1 MAILRSYASLRVDGA
16 LVRLLVGEFISSIGD
31 WLYLVALLVVVYE
44 RSNDATLL
52 GIVGAARVLPYV
64 VFSVPAGYIA
74 DHYDRRLVLLST
86 DIARG
91 TIMVALAIL
100 VAVDGPLWAIVALSI
115 LATCFSSFFGPTI
128 GAFLPTLVGDESR
141 LGPANSA
148 WASLDN
154 LAFIVGPAV
163 GGLLIAASGLS
174 LAFALNAISFAVVA
188 VVLWRLPRGR
198 RTDEPSAAAAEPG
211 SAEEPSTSVLAA
223 AERRYL
229 VPLLG
234 LGTLNVVSSFAFGGL
249 SILTVVL
256 AGSAFGANEAAT
268 GYLNAAI
275 GVGGVVGAI
284 LAGGLVLRPRL
295 APALTGGAVLLAVG
309 LTVLGF
315 VGSLGPALV
324 GMAVASA
331 GSLTVEVVDA
341 TIFQRIVPD
350 AVRGRALGVIATVA
364 TLAYAAGAFAVPT
377 LAGPVGVGGVLIGSA
392 VAVVIAAVVSAILI
406 GSAGTRAPDPD
417 ETILRRVAG
426 LPVFAGV
433 GPAQFEADPR
443 AAAVPRHHGRRGRH
457 PPGRSGR
464 PLLRD
469 PRRRVRRVAHRRSER
484 GGGTSANPRARRCLR
499 RARAAHGNAA
509 IGDRRRP
516 ERGPAPRARGCRL
529 PRTGRQRARPLVAPA
544 RPLPRCSD
552 QGAPRREHGRPG
564 GARVHEG
571 QVTCREPDSAAVA
584 RGRHRVSSAEYPA
597 EDSSRPTHRR
607 GNGSR

>member
-1 MAILRSYASLRVDGA
+1 VAILRAYASLRVDGA

-44 RSNDATLL
+44 RSNDAALL

-91 TIMVALAIL
+91 TIMVALSLL
-100 VAVDGPLWAIVALSI
+100 VAFEGPLWAIVALSI

-154 LAFIVGPAV
+154 LAFIVGPAI

-188 VVLWRLPRGR
+188 VILWRLPRGR
-198 RTDEPSAAAAEPG
+198 RSDDGAAAPG
-211 SAEEPSTSVLAA
+211 PGDEGAAPSVVAA
-223 AERRYL
+223 TEQRYL
-229 VPLLG
+229 VPLVG

-256 AGSAFGANEAAT
+256 AGSAFGASEAAT

-295 APALTGGAVLLAVG
+295 APALVGGAILLAIG
-309 LTVLGF
+309 LAVLGV

-324 GMAVASA
+324 AMAVASA

-364 TLAYAAGAFAVPT
+364 TLAYAGGAFALPT

-392 VAVVIAAVVSAILI
+392 VVVVVAAVVAGVLI
-406 GSAGTRAPDPD
+406 GSAGTRAADPD
-417 ETILRRVAG
+417 ETVLRRVAG

-433 GPAQFEADPR
+433 GPARFEAIL
-443 AAAVPRHHGRRGRH
+443 GRRRIRDVTGGEVIIRQGDPADRFYVILDGDFDVSRIAEGSSNGTPEHLRTLGRDDVFGELGLLTGT
-457 PPGRSGR
+457 PRSATVAARSAGRLLELEGTDFLELVGSGPDLSSR
-464 PLLRD
+464 LLGLY
-469 PRRRVRRVAHRRSER
+469 R
-484 GGGTSANPRARRCLR
+484 GAPAKALRAVST
-499 RARAAHGNAA
+499 A
-509 IGDRRRP
+509 
-516 ERGPAPRARGCRL
+516 GPATSGSG
-529 PRTGRQRARPLVAPA
+529 T
-544 RPLPRCSD
+544 
-552 QGAPRREHGRPG
+552 
-564 GARVHEG
+564 
-571 QVTCREPDSAAVA
+571 DS
-584 RGRHRVSSAEYPA
+584 
-597 EDSSRPTHRR
+597 
-607 GNGSR
+607 

>member
-1 MAILRSYASLRVDGA
+1 MAILRAYASLRVDGA

-44 RSNDATLL
+44 RSNDAALL

-91 TIMVALAIL
+91 TIMVALAVL
-100 VAVDGPLWAIVALSI
+100 VAVDGPLWSIVALSI

-154 LAFIVGPAV
+154 LAFIIGPAI

-188 VVLWRLPRGR
+188 VILWRLPRGR
-198 RTDEPSAAAAEPG
+198 RRDESSAAAAADAG
-211 SAEEPSTSVLAA
+211 SDGAARSSVVAA

-229 VPLLG
+229 VPLVG

-256 AGSAFGANEAAT
+256 AGSAFGASEAAT

-295 APALTGGAVLLAVG
+295 APALIGGAILLAVG
-309 LTVLGF
+309 LAVLGV

-350 AVRGRALGVIATVA
+350 AVRGRALGVIATVG
-364 TLAYAAGAFAVPT
+364 TLAYAGGAFAVPT
-377 LAGPVGVGGVLIGSA
+377 LAGPVGVGEVLIGSA
-392 VAVVIAAVVSAILI
+392 VAVVVAAAISAILI

-417 ETILRRVAG
+417 QAVLRRVAG

-433 GPAQFEADPR
+433 GPARFEAILGRRRTRDTAAGDVIIRQGDPADR
-443 AAAVPRHHGRRGRH
+443 FFVILDGEFDVSSAGQGSAAAEHLRTLVRDDVFGELG
-457 PPGRSGR
+457 
-464 PLLRD
+464 LL
-469 PRRRVRRVAHRRSER
+469 
-484 GGGTSANPRARRCLR
+484 T
-499 RARAAHGNAA
+499 
-509 IGDRRRP
+509 
-516 ERGPAPRARGCRL
+516 
-529 PRTGRQRARPLVAPA
+529 
-544 RPLPRCSD
+544 
-552 QGAPRREHGRPG
+552 GAPRSATVAARTTGRLLELD
-564 GARVHEG
+564 GADFLELVG
-571 QVTCREPDSAAVA
+571 SGPDL
-584 RGRHRVSSAEYPA
+584 
-597 EDSSRPTHRR
+597 SSRLLGLYRGAPTKSLRAVSTA
-607 GNGSR
+607 GPLAAESTQDS

>member
-1 MAILRSYASLRVDGA
+1 VAILRAYGSLRADGA
-16 LVRLLVGEFISSIGD
+16 LVRLLIGEFISSIGD

-44 RSNDATLL
+44 RSEDAALL

-74 DHYDRRLVLLST
+74 DRYDRRLVLLST

-91 TIMVALAIL
+91 TIMVALAAL
-100 VAVDGPLWAIVALSI
+100 VTVDGPLWAIVALAI

-154 LAFIVGPAV
+154 LAFIVGPAI
-163 GGLLIAASGLS
+163 GGLLIAASGLG

-188 VVLWRLPRGR
+188 VILWRLPSGIRGDGR
-198 RTDEPSAAAAEPG
+198 APSATTVGATTPAPGDGRASGDAEAMAQASPAADPVDIAAGRVSGPAPEPG
-211 SAEEPSTSVLAA
+211 
-223 AERRYL
+223 YI
-229 VPLLG
+229 VPLVG
-234 LGTLNVVSSFAFGGL
+234 LGALNVVSSFAFGGL

-256 AGSAFGANEAAT
+256 ASSAFGTSEAAT

-295 APALTGGAVLLAVG
+295 APALVGGAILLAIG
-309 LTVLGF
+309 LAVLGL
-315 VGSLGPALV
+315 VGSLAPALV
-324 GMAVASA
+324 AMAIASA

-364 TLAYAAGAFAVPT
+364 TLAYAGGAFAVPT
-377 LAGPVGVGGVLIGSA
+377 LAGPVGVTAILTGSA
-392 VAVVIAAVVSAILI
+392 IAVVVTALLAAVAI

-417 ETILRRVAG
+417 TAIVRRVAG

-433 GPAQFEADPR
+433 GPARLEAIL
-443 AAAVPRHHGRRGRH
+443 GRRRMRDVTAGEAIVRQGDQADRFFVILDGDFDVSRADE
-457 PPGRSGR
+457 PG
-464 PLLRD
+464 
-469 PRRRVRRVAHRRSER
+469 
-484 GGGTSANPRARRCLR
+484 
-499 RARAAHGNAA
+499 
-509 IGDRRRP
+509 
-516 ERGPAPRARGCRL
+516 
-529 PRTGRQRARPLVAPA
+529 APA
-544 RPLPRCSD
+544 ERLRTLSRDDVFGELGLLTGEPRSATVTARTAGRLLELEGAD
-552 QGAPRREHGRPG
+552 FLELVGSGPDLSSRLLGLYRGAPAKSLRGLTPAVVGRTES
-564 GARVHEG
+564 AK
-571 QVTCREPDSAAVA
+571 DS
-584 RGRHRVSSAEYPA
+584 
-597 EDSSRPTHRR
+597 
-607 GNGSR
+607 

>member
-1 MAILRSYASLRVDGA
+1 MAILRAYASLRVDGA

-44 RSNDATLL
+44 RSNDAALL

-91 TIMVALAIL
+91 TIMVALAVL

-154 LAFIVGPAV
+154 LAFIVGPAI

-198 RTDEPSAAAAEPG
+198 RSDEPSAAAAADAG
-211 SAEEPSTSVLAA
+211 SDGAATSSVVAA

-229 VPLLG
+229 VPLVG

-256 AGSAFGANEAAT
+256 AGSAFGASEAAT

-295 APALTGGAVLLAVG
+295 APALIGGAILLAVG
-309 LTVLGF
+309 LAVLGV

-350 AVRGRALGVIATVA
+350 AVRGRALGVIATVGDPRVRGRGVRRA
-364 TLAYAAGAFAVPT
+364 DPGRTGRRRRGADRVGRRGGRRRGRLRHPDRLGRDAGPGSGPGGPPPGRRPAG
-377 LAGPVGVGGVLIGSA
+377 LRRCRAGPVRG
-392 VAVVIAAVVSAILI
+392 
-406 GSAGTRAPDPD
+406 
-417 ETILRRVAG
+417 
-426 LPVFAGV
+426 
-433 GPAQFEADPR
+433 DPR
-443 AAAVPRHHGRRGRH
+443 AAADPRHRGRRASSSARAIRPTDSSSSSTASSTCPA
-457 PPGRSGR
+457 PPK
-464 PLLRD
+464 
-469 PRRRVRRVAHRRSER
+469 
-484 GGGTSANPRARRCLR
+484 RARRRSTSGRSCGTMSSASSGCSRER
-499 RARAAHGNAA
+499 R
-509 IGDRRRP
+509 DRRPSRHGP
-516 ERGPAPRARGCRL
+516 PAGCSSSRGPTSSSWSAAAPTSRRGSSACTAGHR
-529 PRTGRQRARPLVAPA
+529 
-544 RPLPRCSD
+544 
-552 QGAPRREHGRPG
+552 PRR
-564 GARVHEG
+564 
-571 QVTCREPDSAAVA
+571 SA
-584 RGRHRVSSAEYPA
+584 P
-597 EDSSRPTHRR
+597 
-607 GNGSR
+607 